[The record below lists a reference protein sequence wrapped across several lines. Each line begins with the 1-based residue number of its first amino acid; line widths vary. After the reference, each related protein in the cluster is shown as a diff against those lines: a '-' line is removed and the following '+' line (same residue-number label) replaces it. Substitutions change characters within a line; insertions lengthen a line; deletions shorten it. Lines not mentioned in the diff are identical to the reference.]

1 MKDIIHGLAV
11 LLFKRSYT
19 SIVKNGMNMK
29 ITHKIN
35 WKNAEERL
43 SFENDLKNSKAE
55 KKERSLCDK
64 IVWFFGIFILP
75 IGLVITLYGPC
86 AYFIVLLATEK
97 KKEEELKLLQMC
109 NNGSQLEDSSEKC
122 DPTELEYDDLLNY
135 ILINIYPYIT
145 LFCQGGAFLMAS
157 LWHVIDYRQWNLLGG
172 IISQLCLP
180 VDILI
185 FYLEPLG
192 FVGTTAAMVLGFGP
206 YVIIIADAAFPVKP
220 MIVVANGN
228 IVRINRN
235 SWTEDISI
243 SYNQRYNFVA
253 RVTLTGWTAFSTL
266 ALCMALFKGSTF
278 NENALGAVILA
289 LECVPQMIG
298 LALVMIHWDANFDQH
313 GFELFESLV
322 DMPLVLWY
330 LSFYC
335 SPRTRNAV
343 IGKVFLN
350 SFSMFIH
357 RYADYAEKYVYEEGN
372 EIEKTEGNMNGT
384 TEIKHSTRC
393 GLPAYNISKFTNVC
407 AHHIV
412 YLLACPFVGIW
423 ECFNALKSAFI
434 RDFK

>member
-35 WKNAEERL
+35 WENAEERL

-64 IVWFFGIFILP
+64 IVWFLGIFILP

-266 ALCMALFKGSTF
+266 ALCMALLKGSTF

-322 DMPLVLWY
+322 DMPV
-330 LSFYC
+330 SFVV
-335 SPRTRNAV
+335 S
-343 IGKVFLN
+343 
-350 SFSMFIH
+350 
-357 RYADYAEKYVYEEGN
+357 
-372 EIEKTEGNMNGT
+372 
-384 TEIKHSTRC
+384 
-393 GLPAYNISKFTNVC
+393 
-407 AHHIV
+407 
-412 YLLACPFVGIW
+412 
-423 ECFNALKSAFI
+423 
-434 RDFK
+434 